1 MYSFLKLHGV
11 DTMRGPEMKSTGEVL
26 GIAPTFHDAMLK
38 GLVGACLLSTS
49 RCV

>member
-11 DTMRGPEMKSTGEVL
+11 DTMLGPEMKSTGEVL